1 LQRLIL
7 VKQKICKVRKKNFI
21 YIGIAVAVFAII
33 VSFSLGM
40 SNNVPIV
47 QESSSYPEL
56 EFTYADANSKL
67 KENLSSHGI
76 SMSSAVKLSTT
87 EDIQKFCTFFGD
99 ENNQK
104 QIEYCTSTELRNSK
118 GEFLGNIHIVGSKQM
133 PKVIL
138 ALVQTDPFMKN
149 IDDIKSVY
157 SVVIEDLVCDCW
169 DQVEPGQIE
178 TVGSWIDKQRE
189 FHTSNTKPTSKS
201 NLSIAGYKLQMELT
215 TNLEGYLWKLI
226 ISK

>member
-1 LQRLIL
+1 MQ
-7 VKQKICKVRKKNFI
+7 KKNFI

-33 VSFSLGM
+33 ISISFDM
-40 SNNVPIV
+40 SNNVAIV
-47 QESSSYPEL
+47 QESYHEL
-56 EFTYADANSKL
+56 EFTYTDANSKL
-67 KENLSSHGI
+67 KESLSSHGI
-76 SMSSAVKLSTT
+76 SMSSAVKLSAP
-87 EDIQKFCTFFGD
+87 EDIEKFCSFFGD
-99 ENNQK
+99 ESNQK
-104 QIEYCTSTELRNSK
+104 QVEYCTSTELRNSK

-138 ALVQTDPFMKN
+138 AIIQTDPFMKN

-157 SVVIEDLVCDCW
+157 GVVIEDLICNCW
-169 DQVEPGQIE
+169 DEVKPGQIE

-189 FHTSNTKPTSKS
+189 FHTSNTKPTSQS
-201 NLSIAGYKLQMELT
+201 NLGLNGYKLQMEMT